1 VSAVATQEKNGRLK
15 IDVTLP
21 NKIKTCVRLTQYGI
35 TTKSEADRVA
45 IKIRSLIACR
55 NVGIDVQP
63 EIQQWLQKIGDNFYQ
78 KLREWDLVPQRD
90 RDQFL
95 IPFLKSHFAAHAIG
109 KKTSSQKVWNRA
121 INHAEKFF
129 LKTVFVG
136 SVTPADAQDFRNWLR
151 IQPGQQ
157 GKKLAE
163 ATIAKTCGVIHQGFL
178 AAIDKGMISKSP
190 FASKSISKSPGAN
203 PATQTLVSSQDIENV
218 ISQANDASDRIIL
231 GLARFGGLR
240 MPSEAVGLKWEDID
254 WDKRVMRVQSPK
266 TAHQNKAS
274 RLVPLFPK
282 LYDLLKNEYANS
294 KSEFLIPWLKPESNL
309 NVRIRRQIQASGMQ
323 LYPKVL
329 QTLRA
334 SCENDWISNSTYS
347 PQKVA
352 LWSGHTTAVMFKH
365 YIRVKDDSFTSEAA
379 IDAAKVQSKDESN
392 P

>member
-1 VSAVATQEKNGRLK
+1 MSAVVTKDKEGRFR

-21 NKIKTCVRLTQYGI
+21 NKQKTCIRLTKFGI
-35 TTKSEADRVA
+35 TSKSEADRIA
-45 IKIRSLIACR
+45 TNIRSLIACR

-63 EIQQWLQKIGDNFYQ
+63 EIQQWLQKIGDSFYK
-78 KLREWDLVPQRD
+78 KLRDLDLVPQRD
-90 RDQFL
+90 RDQLL

-129 LKTVFVG
+129 TKTTMVG
-136 SVTPADAQDFRNWLR
+136 SVTPTDAQSFRNWLR
-151 IQPGQQ
+151 LQTGQQ
-157 GKKLAE
+157 GKLLAD

-231 GLARFGGLR
+231 GLARLGGLR
-240 MPSEAVGLKWEDID
+240 MPSEAVGLKWKDID
-254 WDKRVMRVQSPK
+254 WDKRVIKVQSPK
-266 TAHQNKAS
+266 TAHQNKPS
-274 RLVPLFPK
+274 RLIPLFPK
-282 LYDLLKNEYANS
+282 LYDLLKNEHANS
-294 KSEFLIPWLKPESNL
+294 TSEFLIPWLKPESNL
-309 NVRIRRQIQASGMQ
+309 NVRIRRQILATGMP

-334 SCENDWISNSTYS
+334 SCVNDWIRNTTYS
-347 PQKVA
+347 AVNVA
-352 LWSGHTTAVMFKH
+352 MWTGHTFAVMFKH
-365 YIRVKDDSFTSEAA
+365 YIRVKDESFTSDAA
-379 IDAAKVQSKDESN
+379 LDAAKIQSEDKII